1 MNFQDP
7 ELRGLLAAEY
17 VLGTL
22 RGSARD
28 RFEKVLETSALVR
41 ADVYFWEMRLAQ
53 MTETISPV
61 APPEHDW
68 EAVKAR
74 MYPQPVL
81 SPKVVP
87 IRPAAPDVSA
97 PRRRVSRRSFVAGLA
112 TAAALMLAVFV
123 SQPNVLQPQR
133 NLPVLA
139 GLAGTADDAPMY
151 VTLLRAP
158 ASQVQWLVSLSTD
171 LRQVNVVAA
180 GDYPQLAGRKVQLWW
195 ISPKLGP
202 IPVGILPSRNG
213 VSADIRLPDKL
224 SADAASGF
232 DLAVSLEPENSSPQ
246 DMPDGPIVTSARN
259 LSAQALGDRG
269 I

>member
-1 MNFQDP
+1 MNLHDP

-28 RFEKVLETSALVR
+28 RFERVMEGNALVR
-41 ADVYFWEMRLAQ
+41 ADVYFWEMRLVQ
-53 MTETISPV
+53 MTESISPI

-74 MYPQPVL
+74 MFPLPAA

-87 IRPAAPDVSA
+87 IRKVAEPDVAA

-112 TAAALMLAVFV
+112 TAAGLMLAVMLGQQHFAPTRSV
-123 SQPNVLQPQR
+123 PM
-133 NLPVLA
+133 LA
-139 GLAGTADDAPMY
+139 GLSSNADDAPMY

-171 LRQVNVVAA
+171 QRQVNVVAA

-195 ISPKLGP
+195 ISPRLGP
-202 IPVGILPSRNG
+202 VALGLLPSRNG
-213 VSADIRLPDKL
+213 ASADIRLPDQL
-224 SADAASGF
+224 SSDTASGF

-259 LSAQALGDRG
+259 LTAQRVADRG